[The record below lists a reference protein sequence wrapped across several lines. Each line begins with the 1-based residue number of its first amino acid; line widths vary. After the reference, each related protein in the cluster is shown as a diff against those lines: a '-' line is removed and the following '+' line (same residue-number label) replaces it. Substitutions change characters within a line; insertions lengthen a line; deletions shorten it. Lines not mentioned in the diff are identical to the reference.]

1 MRAWDFRLRAI
12 LNSYINTEGYRS
24 YACRHSFT
32 GAVYCDKMLSEKNP
46 EMNKGEAIIMRIIL
60 RAARPVSIFLTV
72 IIALTAV
79 SHRYATAAMV
89 GTETIVQTT
98 RGEEG
103 RRFLYGILAREEVK
117 SAFIAQGIDLREAH
131 ERVASLTDAE
141 VILLADKIDQLP
153 AGGDAIGAVIGAALI
168 VFLVLLITD
177 LMGLT
182 DVFPFVKKHR

>member
-1 MRAWDFRLRAI
+1 
-12 LNSYINTEGYRS
+12 
-24 YACRHSFT
+24 
-32 GAVYCDKMLSEKNP
+32 MLSEKNP

-131 ERVASLTDAE
+131 DRVASLTDAE